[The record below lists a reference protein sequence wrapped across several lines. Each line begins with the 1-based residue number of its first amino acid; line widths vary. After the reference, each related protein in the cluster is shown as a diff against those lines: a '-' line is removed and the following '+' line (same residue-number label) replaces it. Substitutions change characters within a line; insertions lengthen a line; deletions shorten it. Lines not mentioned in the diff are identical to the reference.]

1 MVRGHSGS
9 GPRNTEHEPPVLSLT
24 EEYRSS
30 SPETP
35 LLLVETPQSH
45 FGHPGKNLLPLL
57 HNVKMRYSTSPTLL
71 PPLSTTLSA
80 ALTSSFSS
88 TYNQIYAVEDDIY
101 QFPDDNNLYAGPP
114 PYIPLCAS
122 QWLPDD
128 FVHCIHAFAPFQYLL
143 DKLKIPEI
151 ISETVPSHRY
161 LREAVLVLASVHR
174 NGDKF
179 DPAVEDGEHYHSLCS
194 SLLDRRS
201 YTVDDALTALLIVW
215 SFFGV
220 GGPWQKW
227 LQVTYIYADSVLL
240 DPRHPGPA
248 DALMKCDEKMA
259 FVIKTA
265 LWFDVLASVTT
276 QEPPHFLHPIRLMFS
291 PSCSGIHDLSDP
303 QLSMMKLTGCENHI
317 IWALAETSYLL
328 AWKQT
333 QIRRR
338 CLRLGDL
345 LEIAADIQASLLR
358 QPMAE
363 PYHHDIDYCRHV
375 TSEIFRSSARVYLL
389 SVLLGDYPFVPETRE
404 SVEDTLRCIQL
415 VPNVSS
421 AVLRQTALRST
432 VFSIFICG
440 CLTDDACH
448 RKVLLDHLDRETGE
462 CVGRLSRIRQL
473 LERVWETRA
482 MNDKLSSVR
491 WLEVLKEQ
499 QIVLV

>member
-1 MVRGHSGS
+1 MIKGFLAAQGMVRGHSGS

-24 EEYRSS
+24 GEYRS
-30 SPETP
+30 
-35 LLLVETPQSH
+35 
-45 FGHPGKNLLPLL
+45 
-57 HNVKMRYSTSPTLL
+57 
-71 PPLSTTLSA
+71 LSTTLSA
-80 ALTSSFSS
+80 ALTSV
-88 TYNQIYAVEDDIY
+88 TEDATWHSLSDDDPDVGL
-101 QFPDDNNLYAGPP
+101 FPDILQFMPQG
-114 PYIPLCAS
+114 
-122 QWLPDD
+122 QWDD
-128 FVHCIHAFAPFQYLL
+128 FVHYMHGFTAFQYLPA
-143 DKLKIPEI
+143 DKSKIPEI
-151 ISETVPSHRY
+151 ILHTVPWHEY
-161 LREAVLVLASVHR
+161 LRETIGVLASVHR
-174 NGDKF
+174 NRDF
-179 DPAVEDGEHYHSLCS
+179 DPAMEDGEHYHSLCS
-194 SLLDRRS
+194 SLLGRRY

-215 SFFGV
+215 SFFGD

-227 LQVTYIYADSVLL
+227 LEVIYIYADSVLL